1 MISYQSVICHKLRIE
16 NDQSAICPECV
27 ELDVESFR
35 LNVENAGCVALR
47 LIPIHR
53 NFSFSILSHT
63 SIFSPASAFR
73 LFLLPGPLMGKDM
86 TSMMMM
92 MGMMMMIARRSTFVR
107 LCTSQWSETHWS
119 VVVHLSL
126 PYLLVMIINILVMI
140 INTLVMIINTAQR

>member
-1 MISYQSVICHKLRIE
+1 MISYQSVICLRLRIE

-35 LNVENAGCVALR
+35 LNVGYAGCVALR

-63 SIFSPASAFR
+63 SIFSLVSAFR

-86 TSMMMM
+86 TSTMMMM
-92 MGMMMMIARRSTFVR
+92 MIIARRLTFVR

-119 VVVHLSL
+119 AVAHLLL